1 MEKKIVFLFAAIF
14 AVCFSFGLNASAE
27 EGITDTEIH
36 IGQWGPQTG
45 PAAPWGAVARGTD
58 AYFKMINAEGGIH
71 GRKIIHHYFDDAY
84 NPAKTMAGVKQLQ
97 EDVGIFA
104 WVSGVGTAPGMAV
117 EPYLMERK
125 IPWISPSTGSAHWVD
140 PPQKYLFALYPLY
153 SGDAQVLV
161 SYAANQLGLKKI
173 AIVYQNDDY
182 GKLGL
187 VGAQKQ
193 MIRQGLKLAAE
204 VPVNVADTDM
214 KPHIMKLRQADAEA
228 VLMFVTPGHVARLI
242 GTGKAMKFEPQWM
255 TTTTCADF
263 PLMMAITKG
272 LYAGTIAA
280 SFGMMDPTKIGIGNL
295 EDLNNPSM
303 PLMKKYYND
312 AYKKYAAKDERWGM
326 TFAAGIAYAEPLVKG
341 LQLAG
346 RDLTR
351 EKLVKKLETIT
362 NFQGIMGR
370 VDYKPFQADNPLCRL
385 GQKEVFLT
393 QATEDGKSKVLTDWI
408 KTEYINYD

>member
-1 MEKKIVFLFAAIF
+1 
-14 AVCFSFGLNASAE
+14 
-27 EGITDTEIH
+27 
-36 IGQWGPQTG
+36 
-45 PAAPWGAVARGTD
+45 
-58 AYFKMINAEGGIH
+58 
-71 GRKIIHHYFDDAY
+71 
-84 NPAKTMAGVKQLQ
+84 
-97 EDVGIFA
+97 
-104 WVSGVGTAPGMAV
+104 
-117 EPYLMERK
+117 
-125 IPWISPSTGSAHWVD
+125 
-140 PPQKYLFALYPLY
+140 
-153 SGDAQVLV
+153 
-161 SYAANQLGLKKI
+161 
-173 AIVYQNDDY
+173 
-182 GKLGL
+182 
-187 VGAQKQ
+187 
-193 MIRQGLKLAAE
+193 
-204 VPVNVADTDM
+204 
-214 KPHIMKLRQADAEA
+214 MKLRQVNAEA

-280 SFGMMDPTKIGIGNL
+280 SFGMMDPAKIGIGNL

-351 EKLVKKLETIT
+351 EKLVKKMETIT
-362 NFQGIMGR
+362 NFHGIMGR

-408 KTEYINYD
+408 KTRYINYD

>member
-1 MEKKIVFLFAAIF
+1 MIVPA
-14 AVCFSFGLNASAE
+14 
-27 EGITDTEIH
+27 TEYEYSKSE
-36 IGQWGPQTG
+36 
-45 PAAPWGAVARGTD
+45 AP
-58 AYFKMINAEGGIH
+58 
-71 GRKIIHHYFDDAY
+71 
-84 NPAKTMAGVKQLQ
+84 
-97 EDVGIFA
+97 
-104 WVSGVGTAPGMAV
+104 S
-117 EPYLMERK
+117 
-125 IPWISPSTGSAHWVD
+125 
-140 PPQKYLFALYPLY
+140 
-153 SGDAQVLV
+153 
-161 SYAANQLGLKKI
+161 
-173 AIVYQNDDY
+173 YQNDDY

-326 TFAAGIAYAEPLVKG
+326 TFAAGIAYAEPLANG
-341 LQLAG
+341 FLHH
-346 RDLTR
+346 
-351 EKLVKKLETIT
+351 
-362 NFQGIMGR
+362 
-370 VDYKPFQADNPLCRL
+370 
-385 GQKEVFLT
+385 GQR
-393 QATEDGKSKVLTDWI
+393 
-408 KTEYINYD
+408 

>member
-1 MEKKIVFLFAAIF
+1 MRKNIIWIVVAI
-14 AVCFSFGLNASAE
+14 VVSSLSFSLNAVAE
-27 EGITDTEIH
+27 EGVTDTEIH

-71 GRKIIHHYFDDAY
+71 GRKLVHHYFDDAY

-104 WVSGVGTAPGMAV
+104 WVSGVGTSPGLAV
-117 EPYLMERK
+117 ESYLMERN
-125 IPWISPSTGSAHWVD
+125 IPWVSPSTGSAHWVD

-161 SYAANQLGLKKI
+161 NYAVEKLGFEKI
-173 AIVYQNDDY
+173 AITYQNDDY

-187 VGAQKQ
+187 VGAKKQ
-193 MIRQGLKLAAE
+193 MTRHGLKLAAE
-204 VPVNVADTDM
+204 IPVNVADTDM
-214 KPHIMKLRQADAEA
+214 KPHIMKLRQVKADA
-228 VLMFVTPGHVARLI
+228 VLLFVTPGHVARLI
-242 GTGKAMKFEPQWM
+242 GSGKAMKFEPQWM

-263 PLMMAITKG
+263 PLMMYITKG
-272 LYAGTIAA
+272 LYAGTIAVN
-280 SFGMMDPTKIGIGNL
+280 FGMLNPGQVGIGNV
-295 EDLNNPSM
+295 EDVNNPTL

-312 AYKKYAAKDERWGM
+312 VFKKYAAKEERWGM

-351 EKLVKKLETIT
+351 EKLVEKMESIN

-370 VDYKPFQADNPLCRL
+370 VSYKPFQADEPLCRL
-385 GQKEVFLT
+385 GQKEVFLA
-393 QATEDGKSKVLTDWI
+393 QATEDGKYKVLTDWI
-408 KTEYINYD
+408 QTEYVNYE